1 MSVCGLLHLGV
12 YVCACVCT
20 CMCVCMHTY
29 VFSPLLLPLCSC
41 RFFSSEQYRTG
52 KPNPGETPGNHLSFS
67 HSPDLSQGRVGLGP
81 STTESSFEYFALYS
95 RHKKMA

>member
-29 VFSPLLLPLCSC
+29 VFSPLLLPLCPC